1 MFYTAKQRDKGSFR
15 APARF
20 QCVKVATTATVR
32 SCPSC
37 VGRARTQAHKV
48 VLKEAKG
55 KEVLGSL
62 APWPRPRSDIVRRS
76 GHFQIE
82 RREHSESD

>member
-1 MFYTAKQRDKGSFR
+1 MAKHISHSGVIGLGNPARMFYTAKQRDKGSFR

-37 VGRARTQAHKV
+37 VGRVRTQAHKV

-55 KEVLGSL
+55 KEVLGLL
-62 APWPRPRSDIVRRS
+62 AP
-76 GHFQIE
+76 
-82 RREHSESD
+82 